1 MSKVQKGL
9 YIEQKNNRSVFL
21 MADGQFVHG
30 RPVKLLAIGEEG
42 DFYPLAVQKKR
53 NWLPIVAPAIPIFAM
68 LILFFSTLLPAG
80 NAFAY
85 VQLEMESSIEFGVDS
100 AYQVISIRELDEGGK
115 KLITQLG
122 TWKGEELGE
131 LIERSIAISIGE
143 RNEEVTITTATDEN
157 GETSEILLDQLVLN
171 ASAAAVKQDINVHLK
186 KATFSQRDQSIEE
199 NVPVGQKVEHFVSL
213 VKEDKSKMERDSKKK
228 SENYLKALKDRN
240 DPALLMDQVIDTQT
254 TSKSDVSG
262 QKALDKE
269 EPKERNEE
277 PKASSKVEVQ
287 EKSNKTEKAKPA
299 AKDSKPITSELKQE
313 TTAEP
318 VEKLKPM
325 VKDEPVKI
333 LDKTPLKEVDNQESQ
348 PEVSKE
354 KQIPKSIIVDN
365 VQERLLEETVYP
377 KSRKPVI
384 EKVIDDQLMKQDTLE
399 KSLVDVI
406 NGEKQE

>member
-1 MSKVQKGL
+1 M
-9 YIEQKNNRSVFL
+9 FL
-21 MADGQFVHG
+21 MADGQFVYG
-30 RPVKLLAIGEEG
+30 RPVKSLAIGEEG
-42 DFYPLAVQKKR
+42 YFYPLTVQKKR

-68 LILFFSTLLPAG
+68 LILFFSTLLPAE

-100 AYQVISIRELDEGGK
+100 AYHVTSIRELDEGGK

-131 LIERSIAISIGE
+131 LIERSIAISIGQ

-157 GETSEILLDQLVLN
+157 GETLDQLVLN

-199 NVPVGQKVEHFVSL
+199 NIPVGQKVEHFVSL
-213 VKEDKSKMERDSKKK
+213 VKEDKSKMDRDSKKN
-228 SENYLKALKDRN
+228 SENYLKALKVRN
-240 DPALLMDQVIDTQT
+240 EPTPLIDQVIDTKT
-254 TSKSDVSG
+254 TSKSDASE
-262 QKALDKE
+262 QKTLDKG

-277 PKASSKVEVQ
+277 PKASSKVEEP
-287 EKSNKTEKAKPA
+287 EKSNKAEKAKPA
-299 AKDSKPITSELKQE
+299 VKDTKPKTSDLKQE
-313 TTAEP
+313 TPAEP
-318 VEKLKPM
+318 VEKLKPI
-325 VKDEPVKI
+325 VKDEPEKI
-333 LDKTPLKEVDNQESQ
+333 LDKILEKTPLKEVDNQESQ
-348 PEVSKE
+348 PEASKE
-354 KQIPKSIIVDN
+354 KQTPKSIIVDN

-399 KSLVDVI
+399 KSLLEVI
-406 NGEKQE
+406 KGVKQEQK